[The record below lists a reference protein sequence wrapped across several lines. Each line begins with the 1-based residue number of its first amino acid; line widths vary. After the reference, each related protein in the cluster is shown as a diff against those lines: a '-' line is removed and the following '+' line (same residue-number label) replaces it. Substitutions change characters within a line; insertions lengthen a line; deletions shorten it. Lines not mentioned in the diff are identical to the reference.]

1 MDNKKLNVRK
11 NSGDLEPFSEQKLK
25 ESLKKSG
32 ASILEIQTIVK
43 SISPMIYD
51 GISSDVIYGKAIFLL
66 KKLNEIS
73 ASKYSLKRAI
83 FDLGPTGYPF
93 EKLVGALLKTKGFKT
108 KVGVILN
115 GEFVAHEIDVLAE
128 KGGNVY
134 AIECKFHSDP
144 KAVDNIKV
152 PLYINSRFLDIQKQ
166 WNSNEKN
173 KTNLKQGWLVTN
185 TRFSK
190 DAIDYGKGIGLRMLA
205 WDYPKNNGIS
215 KNIDQFG
222 LYPITVLSSLLK
234 NEKLQLIKNDII
246 LVKEIIEKSTI
257 LENMDITH
265 QRRVKII
272 EEAENL
278 CNIKINNHGK

>member
-1 MDNKKLNVRK
+1 MDDKIFTVKKI
-11 NSGDLEPFSEQKLK
+11 SGDLEPFSEQKLK
-25 ESLKKSG
+25 ESLKNSG
-32 ASILEIQTIVK
+32 ASTQEIQTIVK

-51 GISSDVIYGKAIFLL
+51 GISSDVIYGKAFFLL

-108 KVGVILN
+108 KVGVTLE
-115 GEFVAHEIDVLAE
+115 GECVTHEIDVLAE
-128 KGGNVY
+128 KGGNTY
-134 AIECKFHSDP
+134 AIECKFHSDA

-166 WNSNEKN
+166 WNSDAKN

-185 TRFSK
+185 TRFTK
-190 DAIDYGKGIGLRMLA
+190 DAIDYGRCIGLRMLA

-215 KNIDQFG
+215 KNIDKFG
-222 LYPITVLSSLLK
+222 LYPITVLTSLLK
-234 NEKLQLIKNDII
+234 NEKLHLIKNDII
-246 LVKEIIEKSTI
+246 LVKEIIEKQTF

-265 QRRVKII
+265 QRRLKII
-272 EEAENL
+272 EEAEKL
-278 CNIKINNHGK
+278 CNT